1 MRCPTRDSHK
11 LGDMVLP
18 PKPVTA
24 SVDFDRNLSVKKSSA
39 WDRTRARTPALVKAL
54 AADPSLAAWR
64 VRLVLSIS
72 PNLLVFSPSPRR
84 LADELSAMRL
94 AHLRRAFHSFNNAN
108 LTKPSLA
115 LNVPLTSGEFQR
127 ITWTRWVVNFF
138 CQFESIS
145 AILATW

>member
-1 MRCPTRDSHK
+1 
-11 LGDMVLP
+11 
-18 PKPVTA
+18 
-24 SVDFDRNLSVKKSSA
+24 
-39 WDRTRARTPALVKAL
+39 
-54 AADPSLAAWR
+54 LAAWR

-72 PNLLVFSPSPRR
+72 PNLLVFSPSRRR

-94 AHLRRAFHSFNNAN
+94 AHLRRAFHSLNNVN

-115 LNVPLTSGEFQR
+115 LNVPLTFGEFQR
-127 ITWTRWVVNFF
+127 ITWPRWVVNFF